1 MKILTIKINSLKLNN
16 NNCQKKKR
24 KITGKISY
32 KNNKIKT
39 SIKMTTYIKV
49 IFIKLP
55 WIQKVTVN
63 KKLTKSSYFLY
74 RNMYEQH
81 F

>member
-1 MKILTIKINSLKLNN
+1 MKILTLKINSLKLNN

-39 SIKMTTYIKV
+39 RIKMTTFIKV

>member
-1 MKILTIKINSLKLNN
+1 MKILTLKINSLKLNN

-55 WIQKVTVN
+55 WIQKATV
-63 KKLTKSSYFLY
+63 KKILTKSSYFLY